1 MKIVVVGNYP
11 PRKCGIATFTENLV
25 NAILSGVQEGGD
37 NVQVEVIAMNDA
49 DKQYDYPGIV
59 KRIINENDKKSYLK
73 AANYINESGASLCLL
88 QHEYGIFGGN
98 SGILIL
104 ELLRALKIPLVS
116 TFHTVLEHPNY
127 HQREVLKAIA
137 GYSSRIVV
145 MCNRAVPMLENVFD
159 VDVKKI
165 KVIEHGIPVFEEL
178 LKPKPVKPEKWVNRK
193 VIITFGLLNRNK
205 GIETVI
211 RALPMV
217 VEKHPD
223 VLYVVLGKTH
233 PNVVKEHGEEYR
245 ENLVKITRQ
254 LNLENHVEF
263 LNHYVSEKDL
273 AGALSFAD
281 LYVTPYLNKEQ
292 ITSGTLSYALGA
304 GLAVV
309 STPYWHA
316 EEALSDGLGRFF
328 DFHDYRQLASVLNSL
343 LDDESAVEELKKRAK
358 RYGAQSTWP
367 LIGSR
372 YRQLLFNVTKNAIQ
386 YLQEIKSTP
395 KIPPF
400 SFKAIERLT
409 SQMGILQHAQGIVP
423 FYKEGYSLDDN
434 ARAILVSQ
442 MALSR
447 FHEEKYGDYL
457 VKYLSFMLL
466 MHREDG
472 MVNNLL
478 SYYNQ
483 VIDAKLSEDTFGRTI
498 WALGYLIQNTRND
511 SIFRVA
517 HELFHSSI
525 RNIEHLNHSR
535 GLANTIFGFFHYIR
549 KFPDQ
554 IEQIAKL
561 TMLAD
566 KLCQH
571 YEKHSISRW
580 NWFDPEITYDNGLLP
595 AALYRAYQITHND
608 RYLNIANE
616 ATAFIED
623 ICFDNGRLSLV
634 GNKTWSGNTK
644 HKSDVGQQPLDAAAM
659 VLLYDARY
667 ETLKED
673 RSIEMLKKSFLWFF
687 GENDLNIPLYDSQ
700 NKGVYDGMEEF
711 EVNLNQGA
719 ESNITYLMAR
729 LIAEPYFKTQESKD
743 ID

>member
-25 NAILSGVQEGGD
+25 NAILSGDQEGGD
-37 NVQVEVIAMNDA
+37 EVQVEVIAMNDP
-49 DKQYDYPGIV
+49 DKHYDYPEIV
-59 KRIINENDKKSYLK
+59 KRIINQNDKKSYLM
-73 AANYINESGASLCLL
+73 AANYINESGATVCLL

-104 ELLRALKIPLVS
+104 DLLRALKIPLVS
-116 TFHTVLEHPNY
+116 TFHTVLEHPSY

-137 GYSSRIVV
+137 GYSSRIIV
-145 MCNRAVPMLENVFD
+145 MCNKAVPMLKNIFD

-165 KVIEHGIPVFEEL
+165 NVIEHGIPVFEEL
-178 LKPKPVKPEKWVNRK
+178 LKPMPAKPEKWVNRK

-217 VEKHPD
+217 VEKHPE

-263 LNHYVSEKDL
+263 LNQYVSEKDL

-281 LYVTPYLNKEQ
+281 IYVTPYLNKEQ

-316 EEALSDGLGRFF
+316 EEALSEGLGRFF

-343 LDDESAVEELKKRAK
+343 LDDESAVEELKTRAK
-358 RYGAQSTWP
+358 RYGTQSTWP

-395 KIPPF
+395 IIPRF

-409 SQMGILQHAQGIVP
+409 TQIGILQHAQGIVP

-434 ARAILVSQ
+434 VRAILVSQ

-483 VIDAKLSEDTFGRTI
+483 IIDAKLSEDTFGRTI

-517 HELFHSSI
+517 HDLFHSSI
-525 RNIEHLNHSR
+525 GNIEHLNHSR

-571 YEKHSISRW
+571 YEAHSISRW
-580 NWFDPEITYDNGLLP
+580 NWFDTEITYDNGLLP

-644 HKSDVGQQPLDAAAM
+644 QKSDVGQQPLDAAAM
-659 VLLYDARY
+659 VLLYDAQY
-667 ETLKED
+667 KTLKEE

-719 ESNITYLMAR
+719 ESNITYLMAW
-729 LIAEPYFKTQESKD
+729 LIAEPYFKKQESKD